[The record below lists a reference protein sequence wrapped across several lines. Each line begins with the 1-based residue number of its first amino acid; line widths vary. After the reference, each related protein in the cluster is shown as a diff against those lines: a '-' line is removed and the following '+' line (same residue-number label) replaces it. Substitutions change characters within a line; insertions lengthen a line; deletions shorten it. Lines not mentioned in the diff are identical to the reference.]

1 MAIELSV
8 NGQRRTVEASPDT
21 PLLWALRDHLALT
34 GTKFGCGRALC
45 GACTVH
51 VDGVAVRSCALPIE
65 HARGKAITTIE
76 ALRSDPIGAA
86 VTDAWIRLDVVQC
99 GWCQPGQC
107 MTAAALLHAQPNP
120 DDALIDAAMSG
131 NLCRCGTYPRIRA
144 AIHAA
149 AEQLGQAQE
158 GKR

>member
-1 MAIELSV
+1 MSIETKV
-8 NGQRRTVEASPDT
+8 NGRARRVEASPDT
-21 PLLWALRDHLALT
+21 PLLWVLRDELGLV

-51 VDGVAVRSCALPIE
+51 VDGEAVRACSYPIGY
-65 HARGKAITTIE
+65 AAGKDVRTIE
-76 ALRSDPIGAA
+76 SIEESDVGRA
-86 VTDAWIRLDVVQC
+86 VVAAWIDTEVVQC

-107 MTAAALLHAQPNP
+107 MSAAALLARVDEP
-120 DDALIDAAMSG
+120 DDDDIDAAMAG

-149 AEQLGQAQE
+149 ARSLHAKE
-158 GKR
+158 GER